1 MTVYEVCSMNRDAI
15 WSVAF
20 KFYLQTTYY
29 HLHLMSKST
38 TQGKLYT
45 TTKGKGGDDRVNSMA
60 QSQPYPFKKI
70 EQYILKVYL
79 N

>member
-1 MTVYEVCSMNRDAI
+1 MQNVN

-20 KFYLQTTYY
+20 KVYLQTTYY
-29 HLHLMSKST
+29 HLHLMSNST
-38 TQGKLYT
+38 NQGKLYT
-45 TTKGKGGDDRVNSMA
+45 TRRGKGKGGDDRVNSMA

-70 EQYILKVYL
+70 EQYILKVYP